1 MPLPPYQSRSTI
13 PVLVILLGVAASLF
27 TYSIVR
33 HAEDAAEDV
42 RFGDRAKQAAE
53 RLGDEVR
60 HEIDIL
66 SRLHDYYR
74 NARPVNDAPLQA
86 FTDSLF
92 SGENRDAALAFVGWA
107 VPLDPVGVA
116 AYERDPERNAPGKP
130 AFRIHGPDGQPVV
143 PSAAQHNDGYR
154 LWVLN
159 QVAPALPGSRLEG
172 LDLAMDDRAHEAIEQ
187 ALQTGRLAAS
197 RPIQLVE
204 PTADSGQEVV
214 LLVLPVFETDQ
225 APATI
230 DARQQTVR
238 GVVVAALAI
247 EPLLRRAFPEEMLN
261 AEQAVSVDV
270 DEYGTDH
277 DRHLLGHVGGQAL
290 PDAHTAPPVSLG
302 VANALWTVSM
312 SPAQPMRHTVV
323 DWLDRTSV
331 VLPPAIFVVMCLL
344 SWIVWTQQR
353 QTDVIRVQVQRQTA
367 ELRRQNDALEAKE
380 LELEE
385 ANRKLLQMSNTDAL
399 TGILNRRGFEVQL
412 DKERERSRRTST
424 PFGLLIFDI
433 DHFKDY
439 NDRYGHAAGDEVL
452 RRVAQLM
459 LNEARRIDSVA
470 RYGGE
475 EFVILTTGT
484 DAPGLMALGE
494 RVRQRIQQAAI
505 ENAASPHRL
514 ITISGGGALSSAA
527 VGDASQVFDLADRCL
542 YQAKSTGRNRVVMVM

>member
-13 PVLVILLGVAASLF
+13 PVLVILLGLAASLF
-27 TYSIVR
+27 TYSVVR
-33 HAEDAAEDV
+33 HAEDAAEDA
-42 RFGDRAKQAAE
+42 RFADRARQAAE

-66 SRLHDYYR
+66 SRLHDLYR
-74 NARPVNDAPLQA
+74 IDRPADDAILQA
-86 FTDSLF
+86 LTNGLF
-92 SGENRDAALAFVGWA
+92 SGENRDSALAFVGWA
-107 VPLDPVGVA
+107 VPLDPVQVA
-116 AYERDPERNAPGKP
+116 SYERDPRRTAPGEP
-130 AFRIHGPDGQPVV
+130 PFHVHGPDGEPVTPTAV
-143 PSAAQHNDGYR
+143 QSSDGYR
-154 LWVLN
+154 HWVLE
-159 QVAPALPGSRLEG
+159 QVAPDVPGSRLRG
-172 LDLAMDDRAHEAIEQ
+172 LDLGLDERAYDAITES
-187 ALQTGRLAAS
+187 LQTGRLAAS
-197 RPIQLVE
+197 RPVKLVE
-204 PTADSGQEVV
+204 PTAESGERAV

-225 APATI
+225 EPATYE
-230 DARQQTVR
+230 ARQQAVK
-238 GVVVAALAI
+238 GVVVAALAFD
-247 EPLLRRAFPEEMLN
+247 PLLHRAFPDEMLR
-261 AEQAVSVDV
+261 AEQYVSVDV
-270 DEYGTDH
+270 EEYAVDKRGEPI
-277 DRHLLGHVGGQAL
+277 GHVGGEAL
-290 PDAHTAPPVSLG
+290 PDSHTASPVSVG
-302 VANALWTVSM
+302 VANVLWSVSM
-312 SPAQPMRHTVV
+312 RPAEPMRHTVV

-331 VLPPAIFVVMCLL
+331 VLPPSIFVVMCLL

-353 QTDVIRVQVQRQTA
+353 QTAVIRVQVQRQTA

-380 LELEE
+380 QELEE
-385 ANRKLLQMSNTDAL
+385 VNRKLLEMSNTDAL
-399 TGILNRRGFEVQL
+399 TGILNRRAFEVQL

-459 LNEARRIDSVA
+459 QNEARRIDSVA

-484 DAPGLMALGE
+484 DAAGLMALGE

-527 VGDASQVFDLADRCL
+527 AGDPSQVFDLADRCL